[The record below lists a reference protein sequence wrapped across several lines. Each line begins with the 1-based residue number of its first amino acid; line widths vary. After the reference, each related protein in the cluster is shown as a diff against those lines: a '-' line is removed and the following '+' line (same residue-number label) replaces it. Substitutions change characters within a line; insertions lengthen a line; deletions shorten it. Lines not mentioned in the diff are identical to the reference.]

1 MSEKVMLV
9 LIGGRSAVPTVAGVL
24 QFLDEVDKIKFI
36 LCKGGQYLQYQKN
49 VETVIKQNRQDL
61 IFNNETD
68 VITVDPNKFDEVY
81 MATKKLCQDVKQIK
95 YVNLTSVPQT
105 MAISVYSYV
114 QEKFKDVLVFSVN
127 TDQSQIIPL
136 VFGRQP
142 LSFNKR
148 LTVENYVAMYG
159 LNIFRRQLVCE
170 RYIENTAQYIVDNLE
185 IARKILYVIRKNSGD
200 ADTIKTAPKGF
211 NINETEFTKLGVSI
225 SDLEGF
231 LQKLESLSLLSKL
244 QKLNGNI
251 KFRIETKENYSFIA
265 GGWLEV
271 FVYSSAKLC
280 KFDSVEIGVTIDNYR
295 GEIDVFCLNSAN
307 AMICECK
314 TGGKLKSKDLYDL
327 VSKADKL
334 GSNYCVKI
342 FITSEYDI
350 DEEFINTAKNNKVV
364 VVSGDKLMNITEILT
379 KEMQDPTYLRR

>member
-1 MSEKVMLV
+1 
-9 LIGGRSAVPTVAGVL
+9 
-24 QFLDEVDKIKFI
+24 
-36 LCKGGQYLQYQKN
+36 
-49 VETVIKQNRQDL
+49 
-61 IFNNETD
+61 
-68 VITVDPNKFDEVY
+68 
-81 MATKKLCQDVKQIK
+81 
-95 YVNLTSVPQT
+95 
-105 MAISVYSYV
+105 
-114 QEKFKDVLVFSVN
+114 
-127 TDQSQIIPL
+127 
-136 VFGRQP
+136 
-142 LSFNKR
+142 
-148 LTVENYVAMYG
+148 
-159 LNIFRRQLVCE
+159 
-170 RYIENTAQYIVDNLE
+170 
-185 IARKILYVIRKNSGD
+185 
-200 ADTIKTAPKGF
+200 
-211 NINETEFTKLGVSI
+211 
-225 SDLEGF
+225 
-231 LQKLESLSLLSKL
+231 
-244 QKLNGNI
+244 
-251 KFRIETKENYSFIA
+251 IETKENYSFIA